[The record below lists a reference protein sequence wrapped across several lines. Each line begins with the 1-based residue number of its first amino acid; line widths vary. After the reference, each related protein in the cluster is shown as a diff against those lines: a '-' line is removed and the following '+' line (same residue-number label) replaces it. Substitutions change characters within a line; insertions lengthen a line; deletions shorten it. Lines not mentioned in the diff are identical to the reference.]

1 MRPDRVALSSESSEP
16 RAEAT
21 SDSLLIL
28 AVELWIVE
36 FSELTLELTPWT
48 VEFNEPTLEL
58 TLFTCL
64 SSWAS

>member
-1 MRPDRVALSSESSEP
+1 MEP
-16 RAEAT
+16 
-21 SDSLLIL
+21 
-28 AVELWIVE
+28 WIVE
-36 FSELTLELTPWT
+36 FSELTLELTPWI

>member
-1 MRPDRVALSSESSEP
+1 M
-16 RAEAT
+16 
-21 SDSLLIL
+21 IL

-58 TLFTCL
+58 TLFTCF